1 MKELNKRQNAL
12 FQIGAVLILV
22 GAAVHIFAPMI
33 SLYIYSIGV
42 LFYALMRLKTEYMGR
57 SVVLTRLRRQQLMAS
72 ACFVLTMVLMSMQDL
87 RYGFLRHNE
96 WVVSLTIACVLEL
109 YTSWRIPQE
118 LKKEKNLNK
127 S

>member
-1 MKELNKRQNAL
+1 MKELNKWQNAL

>member
-1 MKELNKRQNAL
+1 MKELNKWQNAL

-57 SVVLTRLRRQQLMAS
+57 SVVLIRLRRQQLMAS

>member
-1 MKELNKRQNAL
+1 MKELNKWQNAL

-22 GAAVHIFAPMI
+22 GAAVHIVAPMI

-57 SVVLTRLRRQQLMAS
+57 NVVLTRLRRQQLMAS

-96 WVVSLTIACVLEL
+96 WVVSLTIACILEL

>member
-1 MKELNKRQNAL
+1 MKELNKWQNAL

-22 GAAVHIFAPMI
+22 GAAVHIVAPMI

-57 SVVLTRLRRQQLMAS
+57 NVVLTRLRRQQLMAS

-87 RYGFLRHNE
+87 RYGLLRHNE
-96 WVVSLTIACVLEL
+96 WVVSLTIACILEL